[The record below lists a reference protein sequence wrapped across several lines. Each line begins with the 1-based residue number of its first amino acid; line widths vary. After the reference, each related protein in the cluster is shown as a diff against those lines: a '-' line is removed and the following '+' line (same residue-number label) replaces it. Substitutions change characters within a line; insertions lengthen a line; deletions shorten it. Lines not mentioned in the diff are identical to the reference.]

1 MKYAEIFNKAAIV
14 RNIPLICEGRELP
27 SGMNAIVVL
36 TRVQYDKHMHA
47 FEEEMNSVLKNLK
60 KEGFDERSER
70 QERLKDI
77 DSRAEAA
84 KKWKKGDKDENG
96 NLIEKPAAPTP
107 EELKEAEEI
116 RKEKDAYDEELEKL
130 NSDYGEAHDKKMG
143 EEIKFDERKFTVE
156 QFESIIKMIGI
167 EGDIEV
173 NGNKI
178 PKTHFIN
185 MIGALFVE

>member
-14 RNIPLICEGRELP
+14 KNIPLICEGRELP

-47 FEEEMNSVLKNLK
+47 FEEEMKDVLKSLK

-70 QERLKDI
+70 QDRLKDI

-107 EELKEAEEI
+107 EEL
-116 RKEKDAYDEELEKL
+116 
-130 NSDYGEAHDKKMG
+130 NSDYGEAHDKKME
-143 EEIKFDERKFTVE
+143 EEIKFDERKFTAE

>member
-47 FEEEMNSVLKNLK
+47 FEEEMKDVLKSLK
-60 KEGFDERSER
+60 KE
-70 QERLKDI
+70 
-77 DSRAEAA
+77 
-84 KKWKKGDKDENG
+84 ENG

-130 NSDYGEAHDKKMG
+130 NSDYGEAHDKKME
-143 EEIKFDERKFTVE
+143 EEIKFDERKFTAE

>member
-14 RNIPLICEGRELP
+14 KNIPLICEGRELP
-27 SGMNAIVVL
+27 AGMNAIVVL
-36 TRVQYDKHMHA
+36 TRVQYDKHIHA
-47 FEEEMNSVLKNLK
+47 FEEEMKNVLKNLK

-77 DSRAEAA
+77 DSRAESA

-116 RKEKDAYDEELEKL
+116 RKEKDSYDEEFEKL
-130 NSDYGEAHDKKMG
+130 DSDYREAYDKKMM
-143 EEIKFDERKFTVE
+143 EEVEFEERKFTAE
-156 QFESIIKMIGI
+156 QFEAIIKMIGV

-173 NGNKI
+173 NGVKKS
-178 PKTHFIN
+178 KTHFIN

>member
-14 RNIPLICEGRELP
+14 KNIPLICEGRELP
-27 SGMNAIVVL
+27 GGMNAIVVL
-36 TRVQYDKHMHA
+36 TRVQYDKHIHA

-96 NLIEKPAAPTP
+96 NLIEKPAVPTP

-143 EEIKFDERKFTVE
+143 EEIKFDERKFTAE

-178 PKTHFIN
+178 PKTQFIN

>member
-47 FEEEMNSVLKNLK
+47 FEEEMKDVLESLK

-96 NLIEKPAAPTP
+96 NLIEEPAAPTP

-116 RKEKDAYDEELEKL
+116 RKEKDAYGEELE
-130 NSDYGEAHDKKMG
+130 N
-143 EEIKFDERKFTVE
+143 
-156 QFESIIKMIGI
+156 
-167 EGDIEV
+167 
-173 NGNKI
+173 
-178 PKTHFIN
+178 
-185 MIGALFVE
+185 

>member
-1 MKYAEIFNKAAIV
+1 MKYAEIFNKAAVV

-47 FEEEMNSVLKNLK
+47 FEEEMKDVLKSLK

-70 QERLKDI
+70 QDRLKDI

-84 KKWKKGDKDENG
+84 KKW
-96 NLIEKPAAPTP
+96 
-107 EELKEAEEI
+107 
-116 RKEKDAYDEELEKL
+116 KDAYDEELEKL
-130 NSDYGEAHDKKMG
+130 NSDYGEAHDKKME
-143 EEIKFDERKFTVE
+143 EEIKFDERKFTAE